1 MSAPKAAHRGDP
13 PQAHEPGDAG
23 TELFCELARTVAAL
37 ADTQGLRS
45 FTLPYPGFAQSAF
58 DRTVARCLDI
68 GRTPPRS
75 LPEMWEWCR
84 SRTAADPLFGVPA
97 SFVAPDAK
105 LVHPVGL
112 MPTRTCLEVASHRHA
127 AGVDAEVRT
136 LLDELQARCD
146 SDERFRRCR
155 RFLARNPVV
164 HQGDRFAVRRN
175 KAGWNN
181 DAWTRVRELYRPV
194 PEFLYVDDVAL
205 RCPTCGLPALTHDR
219 SVPLPGH
226 PMGAEEAWCE
236 GEECPRDGGLEL
248 IRKPKLALV
257 QPRSLRVFLA
267 LPQAVEEAAL
277 SVLEAAGIGWS
288 SVPGELGA
296 YRLRVTGGETVD
308 VRIRDRL
315 EPGLLAAG
323 IAHSPPSADRTFVV
337 VPQRLADRTG
347 YRARFTSALPASL
360 RERMVLTTPTGLV
373 PGIRGEDQADA

>member
-1 MSAPKAAHRGDP
+1 MNAPTAAYRGNP
-13 PQAHEPGDAG
+13 PEAREAGDAG

-37 ADTQGLRS
+37 ADIQGLRS
-45 FTLPYPGFAQSAF
+45 FTLPYPGFAQRAL

-68 GRTPPRS
+68 GHTPPRS

-84 SRTAADPLFGVPA
+84 SRTAADPLFGVSA
-97 SFVAPDAK
+97 SFVAPDAT

-112 MPTRTCLEVASHRHA
+112 MPTRTCLEVASHRHT
-127 AGVDAEVRT
+127 AGADAEVRT
-136 LLDELQARCD
+136 LLDELVARCG

-164 HQGDRFAVRRN
+164 HQEDRFAVRRN

-181 DAWTRVRELYRPV
+181 DAWTRVRDLYRPV

-219 SVPLPGH
+219 TVPLPGR
-226 PMGAEEAWCE
+226 PMAAEEAWCE

-277 SVLEAAGIGWS
+277 SGLEAAGIGWS
-288 SVPGELGA
+288 SVSGELGA
-296 YRLRVTGGETVD
+296 YRLRVTGDETVE

-347 YRARFTSALPASL
+347 YRARFTSGLPASL

>member
-1 MSAPKAAHRGDP
+1 MSTPEAAYRGDP
-13 PQAHEPGDAG
+13 PEAREAQEAG

-37 ADTQGLRS
+37 ADIQGLRS
-45 FTLPYPGFAQSAF
+45 FTLPYPGFAQRAF

-84 SRTAADPLFGVPA
+84 SLTASDPLFGVPS
-97 SFVAPDAK
+97 SFVAPDAR

-127 AGVDAEVRT
+127 AGVDAEVRA
-136 LLDELQARCD
+136 LLDELLARCG

-164 HQGDRFAVRRN
+164 HQEDRFAVRRN

-181 DAWTRVRELYRPV
+181 DAWARVKEFYRPV

-219 SVPLPGH
+219 TVPLPGS
-226 PMGAEEAWCE
+226 PMAADEAWCE
-236 GEECPRDGGLEL
+236 GEECPRDDGLEL

-257 QPRSLRVFLA
+257 QPRPLRVFLA
-267 LPQAVEEAAL
+267 LPHAVGEEAL

-288 SVPGELGA
+288 SVSGELGT
-296 YRLRVTGGETVD
+296 YRLRETGGETME

-337 VPQRLADRTG
+337 VPQRLADRAG
-347 YRARFTSALPASL
+347 YRTRFLSALPASL
-360 RERMVLTTPTGLV
+360 RERMVLTTPIGLV
-373 PGIRGEDQADA
+373 PDIRGEDQTDA

>member
-1 MSAPKAAHRGDP
+1 MNAPTAAYRGNP
-13 PQAHEPGDAG
+13 PEAREAGDAG
-23 TELFCELARTVAAL
+23 TELFCELARAVAAL
-37 ADTQGLRS
+37 ADIQGLRS
-45 FTLPYPGFAQSAF
+45 FTLPYPGFAQRAL

-68 GRTPPRS
+68 GHTPPRS

-84 SRTAADPLFGVPA
+84 SRTAADPLFGVSA
-97 SFVAPDAK
+97 SFVAPDAT

-112 MPTRTCLEVASHRHA
+112 MPTRTCLEVASHRHT
-127 AGVDAEVRT
+127 AGADAEVRT
-136 LLDELQARCD
+136 LLDELVARCG

-164 HQGDRFAVRRN
+164 HQEDRFAVRRN

-181 DAWTRVRELYRPV
+181 DAWTRVRDLYRPV

-219 SVPLPGH
+219 TVPLPGR
-226 PMGAEEAWCE
+226 PMAAEEAWCE

-277 SVLEAAGIGWS
+277 SGLEAAGIGWS
-288 SVPGELGA
+288 SVSGELGA
-296 YRLRVTGGETVD
+296 YRLRVTGDETVE

-347 YRARFTSALPASL
+347 YRARFTSGLPASL

>member
-1 MSAPKAAHRGDP
+1 MSAPAAAYRGDP
-13 PQAHEPGDAG
+13 PEAREAGDAG

-37 ADTQGLRS
+37 ADIQGLRS
-45 FTLPYPGFAQSAF
+45 FTLPYPGFAQRAL

-97 SFVAPDAK
+97 SFVAPDAT

-136 LLDELQARCD
+136 LLDELVARCG

-164 HQGDRFAVRRN
+164 YQEDRFGARRN

-181 DAWTRVRELYRPV
+181 DAWTRVKELYRPV

-205 RCPTCGLPALTHDR
+205 CCPTCGLPALTHDR
-219 SVPLPGH
+219 TVPLPGN
-226 PMGAEEAWCE
+226 PMAADEAWCE

-277 SVLEAAGIGWS
+277 SELEEAGIGCS

-296 YRLRVTGGETVD
+296 YRLRETGGETME
-308 VRIRDRL
+308 VRMRDRL

-323 IAHSPPSADRTFVV
+323 IAHSAPSADRTFVV

-347 YRARFTSALPASL
+347 YRARFISALPASL

-373 PGIRGEDQADA
+373 PGIRGEDQAVA